1 MFILVDSTVV
11 ILVSQNRKM
20 AIAFSWGNVRLSYA
34 FIMYVLI
41 SISLGMY
48 LVKYMYSLNKQISA
62 LIVMILLVLIFVF
75 FGKRWFQYGQ
85 LKGSA
90 EWTKAN
96 ALAQSGSAASL
107 AEQCGS
113 TPASGTIPTVW
124 PPVVNHC
131 PDFMTIDG
139 SGACVDSNKMYG
151 PNASTGNTTFTYTG
165 TTNVCSSVTGA
176 NSQYLRWEG
185 VVQAEG
191 SCNPGN
197 IGKPP
202 SN

>member
-1 MFILVDSTVV
+1 VV
-11 ILVSQNRKM
+11 ILVGQNRKM
-20 AIAFSWGNVRLSYA
+20 AISFSWGNVSLSYA
-34 FIMYVLI
+34 FIMYILI
-41 SISLGMY
+41 SVCLGMY
-48 LVKYMYSLNKQISA
+48 LVKYMYTLNKQISA
-62 LIVMILLVLIFVF
+62 LIVMILLILVFVF

-96 ALAQSGSAASL
+96 ALAQSGSAASV
-107 AEQCGS
+107 AAQCGD
-113 TPASGTIPTVW
+113 TPASGTSLTVW

-139 SGACVDSNKMYG
+139 GGACVDSNKMYG
-151 PNASTGNTTFTYTG
+151 PNASTGNTTFKYTG
-165 TTNVCSSVTGA
+165 TTNVCNSVTGA

-202 SN
+202 TN

>member
-1 MFILVDSTVV
+1 
-11 ILVSQNRKM
+11 M
-20 AIAFSWGNVRLSYA
+20 AIGFSWGNVSLSYA

-48 LVKYMYSLNKQISA
+48 IVKYMYTLNKQISA
-62 LIVMILLVLIFVF
+62 LIVIILLILVFVF

-107 AEQCGS
+107 AEQCGEN
-113 TPASGTIPTVW
+113 TAASATKPTIW

-139 SGACVDSNKMYG
+139 TGACVDSNKMYG
-151 PNASTGNTTFTYTG
+151 PRGATGNTKFSYTG
-165 TTNVCSSVTGA
+165 TMNVCNSVTGA

>member
-1 MFILVDSTVV
+1 
-11 ILVSQNRKM
+11 M
-20 AIAFSWGNVRLSYA
+20 AIGFSWGATSLSYA

-41 SISLGMY
+41 SVCLGMY
-48 LVKYMYSLNKQISA
+48 LIKYMYTLNKQVSA
-62 LIVMILLVLIFVF
+62 LIIMILLILVFVF

-90 EWTKAN
+90 EWTKSN
-96 ALAQSGSAASL
+96 ALAQSGSVASVAA
-107 AEQCGS
+107 QCGETS
-113 TPASGTIPTVW
+113 ASGTTPTVW

-139 SGACVDSNKMYG
+139 NGACVDSNKMYG
-151 PNASTGNTTFTYTG
+151 PKASIGNTRFSYTG
-165 TTNVCSSVTGA
+165 TMNVCNSVTGA
-176 NSQYLRWEG
+176 SSQYLRWEG

>member
-1 MFILVDSTVV
+1 
-11 ILVSQNRKM
+11 M
-20 AIAFSWGNVRLSYA
+20 ALGFSWGNVSLSYA
-34 FIMYVLI
+34 FIMYLLI
-41 SISLGMY
+41 SVSLGMY
-48 LVKYMYSLNKQISA
+48 LIKYLYTLNKQVSA
-62 LIVMILLVLIFVF
+62 LIAMILLILVFIF

-90 EWTKAN
+90 AWTKAN
-96 ALAQSGSAASL
+96 AVAQSGSAASL
-107 AEQCGS
+107 ADQCGENS
-113 TPASGTIPTVW
+113 TVSGTISSVW

-131 PDFMTIDG
+131 PDFMTIDETG
-139 SGACVDSNKMYG
+139 TCVDSNKMYG
-151 PNASTGNTTFTYTG
+151 ARGSTGNTKFSYTG
-165 TTNVCSSVTGA
+165 TMNVCSSVSGT